1 MPSSYQV
8 TIESISEIHTLT
20 GTWDNKSLRALLNL
34 AEVEDLGDIADTDL
48 LEISLMVLQDLG
60 NQKAGE
66 LVLEAVFGDSMRPG
80 VRQNLVDDLQDRE
93 PWNDFAE
100 VNQQR
105 GIFIAVCLLHKAFPT
120 RYGTPDAL
128 KLRVR
133 FQPLAHSGAAALI
146 TPRADWLIRMLACGM
161 NEHAI
166 LHRLYSAE
174 LKTGEFADATGL
186 IWDCEPVEDPAG
198 TDTSRTFDITAS
210 SQLFNTLTARQTF
223 TAEVKMG
230 PSKTHGLI

>member
-8 TIESISEIHTLT
+8 TIESINEIHTLA
-20 GTWDNKSLRALLNL
+20 GTWDNESLRALLKL
-34 AEVEDLGDIADTDL
+34 AEVDDLGDIADTDL

-66 LVLEAVFGDSMRPG
+66 LVLAAVFGDSMRPG
-80 VRQNLVDDLQDRE
+80 VRQNLVDDLQDSE

-100 VNQQR
+100 INQQR

-133 FQPLAHSGAAALI
+133 FQPLSQSGAAALI

-161 NEHAI
+161 SEYAI
-166 LHRLYSAE
+166 VHRLYGAE
-174 LKTGEFADATGL
+174 LKTGEFSDAPGL
-186 IWDCEPVEDPAG
+186 IWDCEPVEEPAG
-198 TDTSRTFDITAS
+198 SDTSRAFDITAS
-210 SQLFNTLTARQTF
+210 SQLFNTLTAGQSF
-223 TAEVKMG
+223 TAEVKK
-230 PSKTHGLI
+230 SSS

>member
-8 TIESISEIHTLT
+8 TILSINEIHTLK
-20 GTWDNKSLRALLNL
+20 GIWDNDSLRALLEL
-34 AEVEDLGDIADTDL
+34 AEVDDLGEIAEADL
-48 LEISLMVLQDLG
+48 LEMSLMVLQDLG

-80 VRQNLVDDLQDRE
+80 VRQNLVDDLQDSE

-100 VNQQR
+100 ISQQR

-120 RYGTPDAL
+120 RYGTPDAI

-133 FQPLAHSGAAALI
+133 IQPLANSPAAALK
-146 TPRADWLIRMLACGM
+146 TPGADWLIRILACGM
-161 NEHAI
+161 TEHAMV
-166 LHRLYSAE
+166 HRLYEAE
-174 LKTGEFADATGL
+174 LKTGEFRDATGL

-198 TDTSRTFDITAS
+198 ADTSRTFDITAS
-210 SQLFNTLTARQTF
+210 SQLFNTLTARQSF
-223 TAEVKMG
+223 TAEVKTN
-230 PSKTHGLI
+230 KT

>member
-8 TIESISEIHTLT
+8 TILSISEIHTLT
-20 GTWDNKSLRALLNL
+20 GTWDNDALRALLKL
-34 AEVEDLGDIADTDL
+34 AEVDDLGDIADADL

-66 LVLEAVFGDSMRPG
+66 LVLQAVLGDSMRPG
-80 VRQNLVDDLQDRE
+80 VRQNLVDDLQDSE

-100 VNQQR
+100 ISQQR

-133 FQPLAHSGAAALI
+133 FQPLAKSGTNVLE

-161 NEHAI
+161 SEYAI
-166 LHRLYSAE
+166 VHRLYGAE
-174 LKTGEFADATGL
+174 LKSGEFKDAPGL

-198 TDTSRTFDITAS
+198 TDTSRAFDITAS
-210 SQLFNTLTARQTF
+210 SQLFNTLTARQSF
-223 TAEVKMG
+223 TAEVKM
-230 PSKTHGLI
+230 SSA

>member
-8 TIESISEIHTLT
+8 TIESISEIHTLSR
-20 GTWDNKSLRALLNL
+20 TWDNESLRALLQL
-34 AEVEDLGDIADTDL
+34 AEVDDLGEIADTDL

-80 VRQNLVDDLQDRE
+80 VRQNLVDDLQDSE

-100 VNQQR
+100 ISQQR

-133 FQPLAHSGAAALI
+133 FQPLENSGTTALNA
-146 TPRADWLIRMLACGM
+146 PRADWLIRVLACGM
-161 NEHAI
+161 SEYAMV
-166 LHRLYSAE
+166 HRLYDAE
-174 LKTGEFADATGL
+174 LKTGEFKDAPGL

-198 TDTSRTFDITAS
+198 IDSGRTYDITAS
-210 SQLFNTLTARQTF
+210 SQLFNTLTARQSF
-223 TAEVKMG
+223 TAKVKMS
-230 PSKTHGLI
+230 PT

>member
-8 TIESISEIHTLT
+8 TILSINEIHTLT
-20 GTWDNKSLRALLNL
+20 GSWGNDSLRALLEL
-34 AEVEDLGDIADTDL
+34 AEVDDLGEIAEADL

-80 VRQNLVDDLQDRE
+80 VRQNLVDDLQDSE

-100 VNQQR
+100 ISQQR
-105 GIFIAVCLLHKAFPT
+105 GIFIAVCLLHKAFPN

-128 KLRVR
+128 KVRAR
-133 FQPLAHSGAAALI
+133 FQPLAKSGTMTLE

-161 NEHAI
+161 DENAI
-166 LHRLYSAE
+166 VHRLYGSE
-174 LKTGEFADATGL
+174 LKTGEFKDAPGL
-186 IWDCEPVEDPAG
+186 IWECEPVEDPAG
-198 TDTSRTFDITAS
+198 TETSRTFDITAS
-210 SQLFNTLTARQTF
+210 SQLFNTLTARQSF

-230 PSKTHGLI
+230 TA